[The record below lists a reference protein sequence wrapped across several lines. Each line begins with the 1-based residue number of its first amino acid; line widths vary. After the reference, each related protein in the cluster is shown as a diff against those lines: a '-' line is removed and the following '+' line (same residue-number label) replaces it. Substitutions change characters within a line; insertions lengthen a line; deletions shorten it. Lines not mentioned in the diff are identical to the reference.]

1 VLDKFLVYY
10 VVELRNVFRVQD
22 WSRHYRECL
31 LHSRSTICN
40 VVTLN
45 C

>member
-22 WSRHYRECL
+22 WSQHYRECL
-31 LHSRSTICN
+31 PHNRSTICSA
-40 VVTLN
+40 LN